1 MKNKVNPI
9 LFGFMLASSGA
20 LLTACSGTNT
30 KTDSETPT
38 AVAQQSSEI
47 SLQAAYE
54 QSLLAHRNSGVI
66 AVDSFE
72 SKVRQ
77 VVRSELNL
85 DMSDL
90 ESAVNGS
97 ETQGASLLQ
106 RLNELDQKLEAY
118 KHASFKGSEFEQLWS
133 LIPALPVLE
142 ERKAL
147 KLAVEADSQQPV
159 VLKND
164 RMAELIDL
172 QLNSL
177 FNSFVISVDAL
188 TPETQVFESQ
198 LKTQLKAEGLNVSAR
213 RPSLILQ
220 YFVEAY
226 EVEGGLEV
234 IGDFEFKDRD
244 SKLFKAFSTQV
255 NIENAGQKD
264 VRQAAFERIAKQLSD
279 LMLEQANKR
288 ITDVNNAKQ

>member
-20 LLTACSGTNT
+20 LLTACSGTDT
-30 KTDSETPT
+30 KTDAKTSA
-38 AVAQQSSEI
+38 AVSQQATEI
-47 SLQAAYE
+47 SLQSAYE

-66 AVDSFE
+66 AMDSFE

-77 VVRSELNL
+77 AVRSELNL
-85 DMSDL
+85 DLGVL
-90 ESAVNGS
+90 ESAVNSS
-97 ETQGASLLQ
+97 ETQDASLLQ
-106 RLNELDQKLEAY
+106 RLNELDQKLETY
-118 KHASFKGSEFEQLWS
+118 KHATFKGSEFEQLWS
-133 LIPALPVLE
+133 LIPVLPVLE

-159 VLKND
+159 MLKND

-198 LKTQLKAEGLNVSAR
+198 LKAQLTAEGLNVSAR

-226 EVEGGLEV
+226 EVENGLEV

-255 NIENAGQKD
+255 NIENSGQQDAK
-264 VRQAAFERIAKQLSD
+264 QAAFEQIAQQLSD
-279 LMLEQANKR
+279 LMLEQAVKR
-288 ITDVNNAKQ
+288 ITDVNNAK

>member
-20 LLTACSGTNT
+20 LLTACSGTDT
-30 KTDSETPT
+30 KTDAKTSA
-38 AVAQQSSEI
+38 AVSQQATEI
-47 SLQAAYE
+47 SLQSAYE

-66 AVDSFE
+66 AMDSFE

-77 VVRSELNL
+77 AVRSELNL
-85 DMSDL
+85 DLGVL
-90 ESAVNGS
+90 ESAVNSS
-97 ETQGASLLQ
+97 ETQDASLLQ
-106 RLNELDQKLEAY
+106 RLNELDQKLETY
-118 KHASFKGSEFEQLWS
+118 KHATFKGSEFEQLWS
-133 LIPALPVLE
+133 LIPVLPVLE

-159 VLKND
+159 MLKND

-198 LKTQLKAEGLNVSAR
+198 LKAQLTAEGLNVSAR

-226 EVEGGLEV
+226 EVENGLEV

-255 NIENAGQKD
+255 NIENSGQQDAK
-264 VRQAAFERIAKQLSD
+264 QAAFEQIAQQLSD
-279 LMLEQANKR
+279 LMLEQAIKR
-288 ITDVNNAKQ
+288 ITDVNNAK

>member
-20 LLTACSGTNT
+20 LLTACSGTET
-30 KTDSETPT
+30 KTDAKTSA
-38 AVAQQSSEI
+38 AVSQQATEI
-47 SLQAAYE
+47 SLQSAYE
-54 QSLLAHRNSGVI
+54 KSLLAHRNSGVI
-66 AVDSFE
+66 AMDSFE

-77 VVRSELNL
+77 AVRSELNL
-85 DMSDL
+85 DLGVL
-90 ESAVNGS
+90 ESAVNSS
-97 ETQGASLLQ
+97 ETQDASLLQ
-106 RLNELDQKLEAY
+106 RLNELDQKLETY
-118 KHASFKGSEFEQLWS
+118 KHATFKGSEFEQLWS
-133 LIPALPVLE
+133 LIPVLPVLE

-159 VLKND
+159 MLKND

-198 LKTQLKAEGLNVSAR
+198 LKAQLTAEGLNVSAR

-226 EVEGGLEV
+226 EVENGLEV

-255 NIENAGQKD
+255 NIENSGQQDAK
-264 VRQAAFERIAKQLSD
+264 QAAFEQIAQQLSD
-279 LMLEQANKR
+279 LMLEQAVKR
-288 ITDVNNAKQ
+288 ITDVNNAK